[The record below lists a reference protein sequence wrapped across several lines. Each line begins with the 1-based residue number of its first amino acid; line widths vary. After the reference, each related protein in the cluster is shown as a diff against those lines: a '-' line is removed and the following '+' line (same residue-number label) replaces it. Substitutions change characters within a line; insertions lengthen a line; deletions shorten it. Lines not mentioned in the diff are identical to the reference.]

1 MKFLALLLLCCT
13 AWEQSPV
20 PFPPEVEPPDEN
32 GLVGHLKPFGHQR
45 LPEGPVMEYDTVL
58 HPREFWEKHVSKK
71 LPLVFRGAIKE
82 SAAYRLWTDE
92 YLAENYGDN
101 LVLYEKRHEDRTQ
114 SAKKMP
120 LRDFIRAYKNEE
132 KNIYAV
138 TLIPEDMRKDVQVL
152 ALIPLIKCCIL
163 GQQLCNFMPFNLG
176 QQSCLTPSA
185 THPFAPSHLVLSVCL
200 SASWLIGL

>member
-1 MKFLALLLLCCT
+1 MKFLALLLLCCA

-20 PFPPEVEPPDEN
+20 LFPPEVEPPDEN
-32 GLVGHLKPFGHQR
+32 GFVGHLKPFGHQR
-45 LPEGPVMEYDTVL
+45 PPEGPVTEYDTVL

-152 ALIPLIKCCIL
+152 ALVPLNAASL
-163 GQQLCNFMPFNLG
+163 GNSFVI
-176 QQSCLTPSA
+176 SCLLIWDN
-185 THPFAPSHLVLSVCL
+185 SHV
-200 SASWLIGL
+200 